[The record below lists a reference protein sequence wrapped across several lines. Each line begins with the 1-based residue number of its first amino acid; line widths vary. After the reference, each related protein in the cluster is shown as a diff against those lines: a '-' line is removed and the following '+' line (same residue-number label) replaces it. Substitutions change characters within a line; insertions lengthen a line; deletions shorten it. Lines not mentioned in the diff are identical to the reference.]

1 MSDTTR
7 CATESSFRQVTLAPL
22 WTVSAAGW
30 KEKPDMTTVCAPG
43 LAVGL
48 AAAVPA
54 LGLGV
59 AELVAA
65 VAIGLA
71 VAALGLG
78 LGFDDEVHPAI
89 NNGATTRTTVI
100 RSKYL
105 FNFDPFLY
113 SFRSHGVTSVAS
125 Q

>member
-1 MSDTTR
+1 
-7 CATESSFRQVTLAPL
+7 
-22 WTVSAAGW
+22 
-30 KEKPDMTTVCAPG
+30 MTTVCAPG
-43 LAVGL
+43 LAVEL

-113 SFRSHGVTSVAS
+113 SSRSHGVTSVAS

>member
-1 MSDTTR
+1 M
-7 CATESSFRQVTLAPL
+7 TLAPL

-30 KEKPDMTTVCAPG
+30 KDKPDMTTVCALG
-43 LAVGL
+43 FAVGL
-48 AAAVPA
+48 AADAPA

-59 AELVAA
+59 AVLVAALVAA

-78 LGFDDEVHPAI
+78 LGFDDDVHPAM

-100 RSKYL
+100 RSKYF

-113 SFRSHGVTSVAS
+113 SLGVTA
-125 Q
+125 